1 MSDHESPDR
10 TVHVKDQDQ
19 DQLNEPPTPDAPR
32 EGAEEA
38 DAEDPSLGGSSDGDT
53 SA

>member
-10 TVHVKDQDQ
+10 TVHVKDAD
-19 DQLNEPPTPDAPR
+19 DEVHEAPGPDPSR
-32 EGAEEA
+32 DDSEDA
-38 DAEDPSLGGSSDGDT
+38 DADDPSLGGTSDGDT